1 MGLFTHFYY
10 TSMVREQRVS
20 IGNVLEIIA
29 SSLNSSEQLE
39 LYEGLGRSLIAQGLK
54 HLPVD

>member
-1 MGLFTHFYY
+1 
-10 TSMVREQRVS
+10 MVREQRVS